1 MPISVFVTNKCVFS
15 GYFQTFQNLGVG
27 SVSALTDMAHMCSNC
42 CSLETRYS
50 AAGSIIDI
58 DENGEYAEN
67 IVILNPADVN
77 RHHRADSAVIKA
89 MK

>member
-1 MPISVFVTNKCVFS
+1 
-15 GYFQTFQNLGVG
+15 
-27 SVSALTDMAHMCSNC
+27 
-42 CSLETRYS
+42 LETRYS

-77 RHHRADSAVIKA
+77 RHRRADSAVIKA

>member
-50 AAGSIIDI
+50 AAGSIID
-58 DENGEYAEN
+58 ENGEYAEN

-77 RHHRADSAVIKA
+77 RHRRADSAVIKA